1 MGNTIYKASGHGRQV
16 TRDASS
22 VGMGS
27 DDEDQMVSRDDSVR
41 GWDDSNQGS
50 QNATIVPGVKPH
62 VPTNRDGGKLSK
74 HELVLQSLQ
83 ARLPELLDGL
93 GTGVLTRATLMRVCR
108 NILREVRN
116 QHELLFRT
124 GKSAWNGPGSLSR
137 TGPPLDPL
145 LKKSIEKC
153 FTKYEG
159 LNAPAHK
166 DELIQD
172 ISDILYD
179 ELVFHNIVRKLESS
193 YAKDV
198 ENLEGNGKFNHKMLK
213 ALLDSKEEDLR
224 RLHDERRR
232 RLAGENPVTVRHTRG
247 NDALRETMISHT
259 FDTDESISE
268 SGGDVRYENYST
280 NNMDGETDSMNDEE
294 DEDNDYSDSDNLS
307 SSNGRSLTRQNR
319 NNNLERSPEAP
330 LVAKRVLQGS
340 SSLEDLHENGEG
352 IVDDQGFI
360 DIGTLPL
367 PQEVDVLA
375 PFVQRSIDNSS
386 PTSKQK
392 DSGVSPNAQK
402 TNEGASENIQFPEKL
417 KFDAIEKLNFDAQR
431 RRDLQKRFEAE
442 QQKQIIHDVTDSVS
456 RLVQEP
462 VLNPDE
468 YAKASSAGQKK
479 NVVAAKKKKKKSG
492 RKKKHT
498 H

>member
-1 MGNTIYKASGHGRQV
+1 
-16 TRDASS
+16 
-22 VGMGS
+22 
-27 DDEDQMVSRDDSVR
+27 MVSSDDSVR
-41 GWDDSNQGS
+41 GWDDSNQGN

-62 VPTNRDGGKLSK
+62 VPTNRDGSKLSK

-198 ENLEGNGKFNHKMLK
+198 ENLEGNGNFNDKMLK

-280 NNMDGETDSMNDEE
+280 NNMDGETDSMNDED
-294 DEDNDYSDSDNLS
+294 DEDNDYSDNDNLS

-330 LVAKRVLQGS
+330 LVAKRVLQQS
-340 SSLEDLHENGEG
+340 SNLEDLHENGDG

-375 PFVQRSIDNSS
+375 PFVQRSSDNSS

-392 DSGVSPNAQK
+392 TLEYHRTHK
-402 TNEGASENIQFPEKL
+402 KL
-417 KFDAIEKLNFDAQR
+417 TKALVKIFNFQR
-431 RRDLQKRFEAE
+431 
-442 QQKQIIHDVTDSVS
+442 
-456 RLVQEP
+456 
-462 VLNPDE
+462 N
-468 YAKASSAGQKK
+468 
-479 NVVAAKKKKKKSG
+479 
-492 RKKKHT
+492 
-498 H
+498 